1 MTSII
6 FIKNLI
12 IYFEIDLLDFLNM
25 TEFKYFIKITKWKIN
40 INYRCILKII

>member
-12 IYFEIDLLDFLNM
+12 MYFEILNM